1 MNADLE
7 LAIEKL
13 NQLFNDRDSAEWWSQ
28 NIIDASQHLKKQE
41 DWTKFYAYMANPAG
55 FDASINLP
63 TLDTCMED
71 VDLSYDNGMEA
82 VRYQN
87 GLDTIIHVRRKP
99 KSEDEKIDRDDEKED
114 V

>member
-13 NQLFNDRDSAEWWSQ
+13 NRLFNDRDSAEWWSQ
-28 NIIDASQHLKKQE
+28 NIIDASQHLKQQE
-41 DWTKFYAYMANPAG
+41 DWTKFYAYMANPTT
-55 FDASINLP
+55 FDASSNLP
-63 TLDTCMED
+63 TLDTCMEE
-71 VDLSYDNGMEA
+71 VDLSYDNGMEE

-87 GLDTIIHVRRKP
+87 GPDTIIHVRRKP
-99 KSEDEKIDRDDEKED
+99 KIEDEKIDLDEKED